1 MEIRTYTIPMSKRE
15 EVEKLVVRYQRKAEK
30 YGIPMEVTFGIP
42 HAVEVK
48 YYYNNRIVHCD
59 LVEAFDLSISDSIIR
74 NGSYSVI
81 AKLEHLDTA
90 NIVTTFGDVEVKEAW
105 RHVDCRCEH
114 CGTLRDRRLTFIVR
128 DGNGNEKQVGRTCLK
143 DYCGIDPNGIGLAN
157 ELHNVFLDEDINEC
171 REYDPDMVR
180 SNKAYST
187 LEVLSLAIAVT
198 KAQGYV
204 KSGMPGSNKAAMFEL
219 LARKRH
225 HEPNAYQAEA
235 EAMAADIMTLTDED
249 NPWYAVLPNVKT
261 LLEAGYCKD
270 SHFGYIAYAPTEY
283 KKLMKRREEQRQ
295 REAEA
300 EAARK
305 SSEYV
310 GEVGKRIEVEVK
322 DATLVTSWETDW
334 GMTHLYKF
342 IDTNGNVLVWFAS
355 SMIDDNDIHKV
366 KGTVKAHN
374 ERDGIKQTV
383 LTRCKVA

>member
-1 MEIRTYTIPMSKRE
+1 MEMNTYTIPMSKRE
-15 EVEKLVVRYQRKAEK
+15 EVEKLVARYQRKAEK
-30 YGIPMEVTFGIP
+30 YGTPMEVIFGAA
-42 HAVEVK
+42 HAAEVRYYVNDKVVE
-48 YYYNNRIVHCD
+48 RD
-59 LVEAFDLSISDSIIR
+59 LVEAFDLTISDSIIR

-90 NIVTTFGDVEVKEAW
+90 NIVTTFGVEIKEAW
-105 RHVDCRCEH
+105 RHADCRCEH
-114 CGTLRDRRLTFIVR
+114 CGMLRDRRLTFIVR
-128 DGNGNEKQVGRTCLK
+128 DGSGNEKQVGRTCLK
-143 DYCGIDPNGIGLAN
+143 DYCGIDPNGIGIAN
-157 ELHNVFLDEDINEC
+157 ELRDVFMDEDINEC

-187 LEVLSLAIAVT
+187 MEILSMAIAVT
-198 KAQGYV
+198 HNQGYI
-204 KSGMPGSNKAAMFEL
+204 KSGEPGSNRGAMFEL
-219 LARKRH
+219 LARKRN

-235 EAMAADIMTLTDED
+235 EAMAADIMTMTEAD
-249 NPWYAVLPNVKT
+249 NPWYTVLPNVKA

-283 KKLMKRREEQRQ
+283 KKFLKRREEQRK

-300 EAARK
+300 DAARK
-305 SSEYV
+305 SSEYL
-310 GEVGKRIEVEVK
+310 GEVGKRIEVEVR
-322 DATLVTSWETDW
+322 DVTLVTSWETDW

-342 IDTNGNVLVWFAS
+342 IDTDGNVLVWFAS
-355 SMIDDNDIHKV
+355 SMIDDNDVHRV

>member
-1 MEIRTYTIPMSKRE
+1 METNTYTIPMSKRE
-15 EVEKLVVRYQRKAEK
+15 EVEKLVARYQRKAEK
-30 YGIPMEVTFGIP
+30 YGIPMEVTFGEP
-42 HAVEVK
+42 HAAEVK
-48 YYYNNRIVHCD
+48 YYVGNEVVERD
-59 LVEAFDLSISDSIIR
+59 LVEAFDLTIGDSIIR
-74 NGSYSVI
+74 NGNYSVI

-90 NIVTTFGDVEVKEAW
+90 NIVTTFGGVEVKEAW
-105 RHVDCRCEH
+105 RHADCRCEH
-114 CGTLRDRRLTFIVR
+114 CGMMRDRKLTFIVR

-143 DYCGIDPNGIGLAN
+143 DYCGIDPNGIGFAN
-157 ELHNVFLDEDINEC
+157 ELRDVFLDEDINEC

-187 LEVLSLAIAVT
+187 MEVLSLAIAVT
-198 KAQGYV
+198 KVQGYV

-219 LARKRH
+219 LARKRN

-235 EAMAADIMTLTDED
+235 EAMAADIMTLTDDD

-283 KKLMKRREEQRQ
+283 KKLLKRREEQRK

-305 SSEYV
+305 SSEYI
-310 GEVGKRIEVEVK
+310 GEIGKRIDVEVK
-322 DATLVTSWETDW
+322 DATLVSSWETDW

-342 IDTNGNVLVWFAS
+342 IDTDGNVLVWFAS
-355 SMIDDNDIHKV
+355 SMIDDNDVHKV
-366 KGTVKAHN
+366 RGTVKAHN

-383 LTRCKVA
+383 ITRCKVA